1 MELVARQLV
10 ERWKLK
16 QIIQKS
22 AKGRRKFSESS
33 GNRVLLVLAMWIG
46 YLLAKETDTD
56 LHVP

>member
-22 AKGRRKFSESS
+22 AKGRRKFHVDWLFV
-33 GNRVLLVLAMWIG
+33 GQ
-46 YLLAKETDTD
+46 ETDTD